1 MLLFS
6 ASPAAGKEPLRSDF
20 IAYGKGAF
28 EEAKRSAA
36 GVCAG
41 AVKQVWSPEL
51 PCTSE
56 PVILGPCAQ
65 LNDQPDEQRTENLSS
80 ASQYLTLSLQG
91 SKDTACSPWMF

>member
-1 MLLFS
+1 MLPVF
-6 ASPAAGKEPLRSDF
+6 ASPTAGKEPLSSDF

-28 EEAKRSAA
+28 EEAKLSAA
-36 GVCAG
+36 GMSAG

-56 PVILGPCAQ
+56 PVIPGPCAP

-91 SKDTACSPWMF
+91 SKDTARSPWMS